1 MFIQNNIIFEE
12 WAGNHNT
19 ILNIKYVMSN
29 YNDLTNEY
37 RGRKNSKIEDIKLKT
52 IDIEQ
57 QKSNSVER
65 KGSDI
70 RDNSSSDDN
79 KSDEDTI
86 VKISRR
92 MSKSIDSRKNTSEE
106 VKKNIDVKIVDYS
119 HTKTHIYYKKDIGKN
134 FCESFFISGLTK
146 DSRLI
151 LNSEGFNPT
160 CGHKDCAILP
170 SFKPDILFKYPA
182 TDSNLLEL
190 NNSVLIINI
199 DSGIMLPIRY

>member
-12 WAGNHNT
+12 WAGNQNT
-19 ILNIKYVMSN
+19 ILNVKYVLSN
-29 YNDLTNEY
+29 ICDLTSEY
-37 RGRKNSKIEDIKLKT
+37 RGRRNSKIEEIKMNS
-52 IDIEQ
+52 IDIDL

-65 KGSDI
+65 KGK
-70 RDNSSSDDN
+70 DNLGNSNSDDN
-79 KSDEDTI
+79 KSDEDI
-86 VKISRR
+86 VVNVKRR
-92 MSKSIDSRKNTSEE
+92 LSKSIDS
-106 VKKNIDVKIVDYS
+106 KKNKLEEIQKSVDVKIIDYS
-119 HTKTHIYYKKDIGKN
+119 HTKTHVYYKKDIGKN
-134 FCESFFISGLTK
+134 FCESFFIAGVSK

-190 NNSVLIINI
+190 NNSVLLIYI
-199 DSGIMLPIRY
+199 DCWIMLSFRY